1 MIVAVTGANGTVGKV
16 IVDHLEK
23 ENFTVKKLV
32 RPEADITDMAG
43 LMKALEGADVVVHA
57 AGFVSFNP
65 RNKQKLHDINV
76 EGTKNVVNACLA
88 LGIKKLVHISSVAA
102 LGRHRKGSVINEETR
117 WIQGMPASDY
127 GLSKYLS
134 ELEVFRG
141 MEEGMQVSV
150 ICPSVVLA
158 ASDGIRSSS
167 ALFGYV
173 WKQRKFYTD
182 FNVNYVD
189 ARDVADMVVRLV
201 RGNFNGE
208 KFIASAGTVPLS
220 TLLQEIARRF
230 QKRAPS
236 INVPIGFAI
245 ASAWIE
251 ELRARI
257 TRSEP
262 MVTRQSARTLREKLI
277 FENQK
282 AKKELGFQ
290 FQSLE
295 KTLDWC
301 CDDFKRNLKDNL
313 GRR

>member
-1 MIVAVTGANGTVGKV
+1 MVVAVTGANGTVGKV
-16 IVDHLEK
+16 IADHLTKEK
-23 ENFTVKKLV
+23 FTVKKVV
-32 RPEADITDMAG
+32 RPETDILDMDG
-43 LMKALEGADVVVHA
+43 LIKAFEGVDVVVHS

-65 RNKQKLHDINV
+65 RNKQKLLDINV

-127 GLSKYLS
+127 AVSKYLS

-141 MEEGMQVSV
+141 MEEGMKVSV
-150 ICPSVVLA
+150 VCPSVVLA
-158 ASDGIRSSS
+158 ASDGVRSSS

-173 WKQRKFYTD
+173 WNQRKFYTD

-189 ARDVADMVVRLV
+189 ARDVADIVTKLV

-208 KFIASAGTVPLS
+208 KIIACAGTVPLS
-220 TLLQEIARRF
+220 TILREIARRF

-245 ASAWIE
+245 AAAWLE

-262 MVTRQSARTLREKLI
+262 MVTRQSARTLREKLT
-277 FENQK
+277 FENKK
-282 AKKELGFQ
+282 AEKELGFQ

-301 CDDFKRNLKDNL
+301 CEDYKNNL

>member
-1 MIVAVTGANGTVGKV
+1 MVVAVTGANGTVGKV
-16 IVDHLEK
+16 IADHLAK
-23 ENFTVKKLV
+23 ENFTVKKVV
-32 RPEADITDMAG
+32 RPDTDILDMAG
-43 LMKALEGADVVVHA
+43 LMKAFEGADAIVHA

-65 RNKQKLHDINV
+65 RNKQKLLQVNV
-76 EGTKNVVNACLA
+76 EGTQNVVNACLA

-102 LGRHRKGSVINEETR
+102 LGRHRKGTLINEETR

-134 ELEVFRG
+134 ELEVYRG
-141 MEEGMQVSV
+141 MEEGMNVSV
-150 ICPSVVLA
+150 VCPSVVLA

-173 WKQRKFYTD
+173 WRERKFYTD

-189 ARDVADMVVRLV
+189 ARDVAEMVTTLIRE
-201 RGNFNGE
+201 NFNGE
-208 KFIASAGTVPLS
+208 KFIASAGVVPLS
-220 TLLQEIARRF
+220 TLLREIARRF

-236 INVPIGFAI
+236 ISVPVGFAI
-245 ASAWIE
+245 AAAWIE

-257 TRSEP
+257 TGSEP

-277 FENQK
+277 FENKK
-282 AKKELGFQ
+282 AEKQLGFK

-301 CDDFKRNLKDNL
+301 CDEYKNNL